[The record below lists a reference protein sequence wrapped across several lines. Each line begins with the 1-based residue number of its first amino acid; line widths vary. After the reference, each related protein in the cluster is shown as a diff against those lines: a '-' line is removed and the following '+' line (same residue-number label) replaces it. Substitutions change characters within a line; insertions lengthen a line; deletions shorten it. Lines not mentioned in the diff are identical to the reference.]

1 MSWKNQPDLWQLVVL
16 AISTGIGVLIGTLTR
31 IFDQVRE
38 GQRERFFT
46 RRLLVDGLGCL
57 FIILICLGVA
67 EYFALGTLTTVAVSV
82 VLGRAGPPAIDRL
95 FDAFM
100 ASKERSR

>member
-1 MSWKNQPDLWQLVVL
+1 MDWRNPSEVGQLVAL
-16 AISTGIGVLIGTLTR
+16 ALSTAGGVLVGTLTR

-57 FIILICLGVA
+57 FIILVCLGVA
-67 EYFALGTLTTVAVSV
+67 EYFQLQTFATVAVSV
-82 VLGRAGPPAIDRL
+82 LLGRAGPPAIDQM
-95 FDAFM
+95 FDAFITRG
-100 ASKERSR
+100 KR